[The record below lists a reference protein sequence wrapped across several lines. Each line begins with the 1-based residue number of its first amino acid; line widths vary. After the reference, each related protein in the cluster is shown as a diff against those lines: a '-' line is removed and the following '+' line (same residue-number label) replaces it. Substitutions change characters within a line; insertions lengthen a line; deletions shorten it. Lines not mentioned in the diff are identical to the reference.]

1 MTFFNY
7 STNLEY
13 FQSLIF
19 SILLLNLMFQVG
31 SILLNKVINIKYSDE
46 ITNGVLCIFLG
57 YFIISL
63 LTQYLLIFDK
73 FELIKPIFFISL
85 ILSSLLFKKFMLF
98 IANLWRAIIN
108 NDLISIITI
117 ILFFIIGF
125 SPINDADSLGYHLF
139 IPQQIIENS
148 GLIYRYDDFHFGFF
162 GIGESFILISQ
173 LFKAEIIIHWIQ
185 FISLIFIFHSLVG
198 IKSLNK
204 NRFLSMIFF
213 SVPCL
218 IFLVFSA
225 KPQIIIISLSVYLF
239 KEIIEKKSI
248 NLSHILFIIFLFS
261 VKINFLFSS
270 LFLSILIL
278 YNYRNSIGKIIYLIP
293 IGFLFSLVIYFP
305 FVFFK
310 LNYGFDFDLKLF
322 KPVPE
327 FIKGSE
333 DFYENILNYKDSYG
347 LIFPFNIFITNS
359 LGNFS
364 TTLGLP
370 VIFLFGTFLY
380 KKHFISN
387 WFYYLI
393 ILIYVI
399 TIIFFLQSTAR
410 FFIEPLFWFLIL
422 SKQNLIK
429 IKFNFFQKT
438 VINSFYAIQFMALVY
453 LSSISLW
460 AFSSVENRKNILSM
474 TAFGY
479 NLSDK
484 VNSIINKDKGILL
497 DHRTKTFLKT
507 KNIFGDAFISY
518 NWEKEEIFKN
528 IEVDKIDYMIVND
541 NNLNKYLKYSSFI
554 LDGPFSYKETSRNPF
569 NNGDLN
575 FFWVLEFDK
584 QLICL

>member
-1 MTFFNY
+1 
-7 STNLEY
+7 
-13 FQSLIF
+13 
-19 SILLLNLMFQVG
+19 MFQVG
-31 SILLNKVINIKYSDE
+31 SILLNKIINIKHSDE
-46 ITNGVLCIFLG
+46 ITNGVLYIFLG

-73 FELIKPIFFISL
+73 FELIKPFFFISL
-85 ILSSLLFKKFMLF
+85 ISSILLFKKFKLF
-98 IANLWRAIIN
+98 LINLWRAIIN

-125 SPINDADSLGYHLF
+125 SPVNDADSLGYHLF
-139 IPQQIIENS
+139 IPQQIIENT

-173 LFKAEIIIHWIQ
+173 LFKAEIVIHWLQ

-248 NLSHILFIIFLFS
+248 TLSHILFIIFLFS

-278 YNYRNSIGKIIYLIP
+278 HNYRTSIGKIIYFIP
-293 IGFLFSLVIYFP
+293 IGFLLSLIIYFP

-310 LNYGFDFDLKLF
+310 LNYGFDFDLNLF

-327 FIKGSE
+327 FIKGSQ
-333 DFYENILNYKDSYG
+333 DFYENILNYKDSNG

-422 SKQNLIK
+422 SKQNLLK
-429 IKFNFFQKT
+429 IKFNLFQKT

-453 LSSISLW
+453 LSGISLW

-484 VNSIINKDKGILL
+484 VNSVINKDKGILL

-518 NWEKEEIFKN
+518 NWEKEEIFNN
-528 IEVDKIDYMIVND
+528 IEVNKIDYMIVND

-554 LDGPFSYKETSRNPF
+554 LDGPFYYKETSRNPF
-569 NNGDLN
+569 NHGDLN

-584 QLICL
+584 QLLCL